1 MVEPILVFDYHL
13 LLGTLRLFALRP
25 WFDLLSCGC
34 GELCPRDEED
44 QGQGGDVCHDP
55 GQGGQPRVVVPSNMR
70 GDIRDDCLALV
81 NKE

>member
-1 MVEPILVFDYHL
+1 MRRYCKEIILVELILVFDHL
-13 LLGTLRLFALRP
+13 LLRTLRLFALRP

-55 GQGGQPRVVVPSNMR
+55 GQGGQPRVVVP
-70 GDIRDDCLALV
+70 
-81 NKE
+81 EQ